1 MGGVKW
7 AVAEGGGTYGCRGSP
22 RALRGRVAS
31 SVVHDV
37 GAAGA
42 AADYLTAGHVHAH
55 AAAASTAGPAPVV
68 GHAVRGDHG
77 GHLRRAA
84 LRVEVAPA
92 AVLAVQ
98 LRLRVRV
105 GSSVRMGGGG
115 RMGKVGW
122 GSGES
127 GEVGR
132 NCYIKLV
139 TVLAL
144 LSLTFILFLSAAA
157 VLQSSGV
164 LCFSA

>member
-55 AAAASTAGPAPVV
+55 AAAATATTGPAPVV

-105 GSSVRMGGGG
+105 GSSVRMGGG
-115 RMGKVGW
+115 VGW
-122 GSGES
+122 G
-127 GEVGR
+127 R
-132 NCYIKLV
+132 
-139 TVLAL
+139 
-144 LSLTFILFLSAAA
+144 
-157 VLQSSGV
+157 
-164 LCFSA
+164 

>member
-1 MGGVKW
+1 MPADAEW
-7 AVAEGGGTYGCRGSP
+7 AGPSGWSPREEETYGCRGSP

-42 AADYLTAGHVHAH
+42 AADYLTTPHVHAH
-55 AAAASTAGPAPVV
+55 AAAAATAGPAPVV

-98 LRLRVRV
+98 LRL
-105 GSSVRMGGGG
+105 
-115 RMGKVGW
+115 
-122 GSGES
+122 
-127 GEVGR
+127 
-132 NCYIKLV
+132 
-139 TVLAL
+139 
-144 LSLTFILFLSAAA
+144 
-157 VLQSSGV
+157 
-164 LCFSA
+164 